1 MNAEELADFYRRI
14 GSAIWHLQCL
24 EDVLVNFLTVK
35 LIHERRC
42 ARQTI
47 TESDARAL
55 LAEKR
60 KVTLGPLIDECISK
74 KIIAPALRPRFDA
87 YKLERHW
94 LVHRSM
100 VECGDDLYAS
110 GTRDAVFTRISSL
123 QEEAISLKKII
134 VRDLETWMEAHGVD
148 TDAAQNQAEE
158 AIRKLR
164 GS

>member
-35 LIHERRC
+35 IIHERRC
-42 ARQTI
+42 ARQTV

-60 KVTLGPLIDECISK
+60 RITLGPLIESCTSK
-74 KIIAPALRPRFDA
+74 KIIAPALQSRFEA

-100 VECGDDLYAS
+100 VESGDDLYATD
-110 GTRDAVFTRISSL
+110 TRDAVFTRISAL
-123 QEEAISLKKII
+123 QEEAISLKKIA
-134 VRDLETWMEAHGVD
+134 VRDLEAWMEAHGVD

-158 AIRKLR
+158 AIRKLQ